1 MDGVTQPFTDQPMEA
16 MTDEQ
21 LKEMHEQK
29 IVEAINDS
37 ILGLA
42 KAVKDTQHIDV
53 PVAILNPAAPLKPS
67 NVLATLMMFY
77 NTACLLPQSKV
88 INDISPQF
96 KTILS
101 ENYAEKQQHI
111 LTIYAQYGLLKEF
124 LANCNYPNFSFAD
137 VFMPSFNRYKA
148 QLHSIS
154 NFLWFREE
162 ATESL
167 YSVLTE
173 YKAAHTQSKPILE
186 STSALKLG
194 ISRITDEIVKL
205 RETTSQLPSRVDP
218 LVQRYN
224 KALESQQRLNKENN
238 EFTNQVLVLTDEL
251 ADLEN
256 QAKKKANE
264 YEVERSTLITKE
276 QNNAVLQDI
285 QAAEALSHDLR
296 AQYDAL
302 VSSINI
308 FEQHNAGLLGI
319 TNKITELIDTADQ
332 YSNSSDQLQ
341 AQLENLQGMKEVVNN
356 LNAQIDASK
365 QEIENMNNTMQSG
378 SAAEQTQDNPSFHA
392 DEEECRRLTEECEGL
407 EATYAKKLTQLK
419 ALQQEINDENAKI
432 VKVKA
437 DAAEKMDKL
446 SDKANEMMSAF
457 VAQLTG
463 MISKLNS
470 M

>member
-1 MDGVTQPFTDQPMEA
+1 MDGVTQPFTDQTMDT

-21 LKEMHEQK
+21 IKAMHEQK
-29 IVEAINDS
+29 IIDAINDS

-53 PVAILNPAAPLKPS
+53 PVAILNPAVPLKPS

-77 NTACLLPQSKV
+77 NTAYLLPQSKV
-88 INDISPQF
+88 INDISQQF
-96 KTILS
+96 KALLS
-101 ENYAEKQQHI
+101 EHYPEKQQHI
-111 LTIYAQYGLLKEF
+111 LIIYAQYGLLKEF
-124 LANCNYPNFSFAD
+124 LADCNYPNFSFAD

-154 NFLWFREE
+154 NYLWFREE

-173 YKAAHTQSKPILE
+173 YKTAHTQSKPVLE

-205 RETTSQLPSRVDP
+205 RETTSKLPSKIDP
-218 LVQRYN
+218 LIQRYN
-224 KALESQQRLNKENN
+224 RALENQQRLDKENS
-238 EFTNQVLVLTDEL
+238 EFTNQILVLTDEL
-251 ADLEN
+251 AGLEN
-256 QAKKKANE
+256 QAKKKTNE
-264 YEVERSTLITKE
+264 YEAEKSTLITKE

-319 TNKITELIDTADQ
+319 TNKITDLIDTADQ
-332 YSNSSDQLQ
+332 YSSSSDQLQ
-341 AQLENLQGMKEVVNN
+341 AQMENLQGMKEVVNS
-356 LNAQIDASK
+356 LNVQINTSK
-365 QEIENMNNTMQSG
+365 QEIENMNTAMQSG
-378 SAAEQTQDNPSFHA
+378 SAVELAQENPGFRA
-392 DEEECRRLTEECEGL
+392 DEEEFRRLTEECESL
-407 EATYAKKLTQLK
+407 EAIYAKKLSQLK
-419 ALQQEINDENAKI
+419 ALQQEINDDNIKVIRIRTEASEKI
-432 VKVKA
+432 
-437 DAAEKMDKL
+437 DKL

-457 VAQLTG
+457 VAQLMG